1 MQELGLHKVS
11 RRKSRLEEKREDLF
25 SKREQLLRFFR
36 EASEQGN
43 DRRMRYLC
51 RRIQQTNEFVECLAE
66 ISSEMI
72 SQQVSGSRKY
82 VVSSLFLYQCYR
94 DLTADASEQF
104 FFITG
109 SEVDGALVLDQ
120 KAEFSH
126 QKRSV
131 VGVIGNTTA
140 THSLLI
146 RLEQF
151 GHRLLAHFHSHP
163 GVGLGSTNPSG
174 TDNSFQQRL
183 EKAGYPAVAAI
194 FSRDGYVRFFRSDN
208 DLEIQIHGKGVE
220 DLGRHSYRL
229 TDINNN

>member
-1 MQELGLHKVS
+1 MQELGLHKII
-11 RRKSRLEEKREDLF
+11 RRKSHLEEKRQEL
-25 SKREQLLRFFR
+25 SGKREQLLRFFR
-36 EASEQGN
+36 EATEQRN
-43 DRRMRYLC
+43 DQRMRYLC
-51 RRIQQTNEFVECLAE
+51 RRIQHTNEFMECLE
-66 ISSEMI
+66 QIRSETAP
-72 SQQVSGSRKY
+72 QQTSGSRKY

-104 FFITG
+104 FLITG

-131 VGVIGNTTA
+131 VGVIGDTRA

-163 GVGLGSTNPSG
+163 GVGLGSTRPSG
-174 TDNSFQQRL
+174 TDGNFQKRL
-183 EKAGYPAVAAI
+183 EKAGYPTVAAI

-220 DLGRHSYRL
+220 SLGHHSYRL
-229 TDINNN
+229 TDVNNN

>member
-1 MQELGLHKVS
+1 MQELELHKLQPHRS
-11 RRKSRLEEKREDLF
+11 TLEEKRQYLF
-25 SKREQLLRFFR
+25 VKRERLLRLFR
-36 EASEQGN
+36 AATEQSN

-51 RRIQQTNEFVECLAE
+51 QRIQQTNEFLDCLQQISAE
-66 ISSEMI
+66 ITPHHTTT
-72 SQQVSGSRKY
+72 SRRY

-109 SEVDGALVLDQ
+109 SEVDGSLVLDQ
-120 KAEFSH
+120 KAEFLH

-131 VGVIGNTTA
+131 VGVVGDTSA
-140 THSLLI
+140 THRLLI
-146 RLEQF
+146 KLELF

-163 GVGLGSTNPSG
+163 GTGLGSTNPSG
-174 TDNSFQQRL
+174 TDDNFQKRL

-208 DLEIQIHGKGVE
+208 NLEIQIHGKGVE
-220 DLGRHSYRL
+220 DLGHHSYRL
-229 TDINNN
+229 TDVHNA